1 MGACFLLG
9 SALPEIFP
17 IFLFKQGANAKLAP
31 NPVMKNILTLALLAL
46 AIQLPAAESA
56 KVMGTILTPKTVKAY
71 GGFELEI
78 RLYEFHPFIADK
90 PADLVSKF
98 NVKKYAHKAG
108 ADTETQFI
116 VGDASTI
123 KPGMSYY
130 ITCFVLD
137 AKGKRQLMGEKDGK
151 RGLCK
156 VLTAGNPKKVT
167 LILRDLRK

>member
-1 MGACFLLG
+1 
-9 SALPEIFP
+9 
-17 IFLFKQGANAKLAP
+17 
-31 NPVMKNILTLALLAL
+31 
-46 AIQLPAAESA
+46 
-56 KVMGTILTPKTVKAY
+56 
-71 GGFELEI
+71 
-78 RLYEFHPFIADK
+78 
-90 PADLVSKF
+90 
-98 NVKKYAHKAG
+98 
-108 ADTETQFI
+108 

-137 AKGKRQLMGEKDGK
+137 ANGKRQLMGEKDGK

>member
-1 MGACFLLG
+1 MKTILSTLLCAF
-9 SALPEIFP
+9 AL
-17 IFLFKQGANAKLAP
+17 QLA
-31 NPVMKNILTLALLAL
+31 
-46 AIQLPAAESA
+46 AAESA
-56 KVMGTILTPKTVKAY
+56 KVTGTIVTPKTVKAY
-71 GGFELEI
+71 SGLELEI
-78 RLYEFHPFIADK
+78 RLYEYHPFIADK
-90 PADLVSKF
+90 PADLVGKF
-98 NVKKYAHKAG
+98 NVKKYAHKA
-108 ADTETQFI
+108 DTETKTQFI